1 MSQQGVKHVLKFI
14 YKYTRV
20 QIGEFD
26 VNLSTG
32 NILYTYGTYTAFWN
46 RGKCKFFGTIFIF
59 LLHIYNMMYPN
70 LSCQRQEPE
79 FEK

>member
-1 MSQQGVKHVLKFI
+1 MSQQGVKHLLKFI

-32 NILYTYGTYTAFWN
+32 NILYTYGT
-46 RGKCKFFGTIFIF
+46 
-59 LLHIYNMMYPN
+59 
-70 LSCQRQEPE
+70 
-79 FEK
+79 